1 MKIQDRDS
9 FVNGVKVKIREY
21 FEEWIDEKCDDL
33 MDDGG
38 IWLVKGHDELD
49 IVEDVFDGEEYQ
61 FTSML
66 FDIFLENVV
75 DFKAT
80 LSVNVAHEL
89 DEQGKDVFIVYDVT
103 MDGMDGNS
111 RDVTKKDLRVLL
123 VDNLHWLIAEKL
135 FTFENKVL

>member
-9 FVNGVKVKIREY
+9 FVNDVKVKIRKY

-49 IVEDVFDGEEYQ
+49 VIEDVFDGEEYQ
-61 FTSML
+61 FTNML
-66 FDIFLENVV
+66 FDIFLENVI
-75 DFKAT
+75 DFKAI

-103 MDGMDGNS
+103 MDDNG

-123 VDNLHWLIAEKL
+123 ADNLHWLIAEKL
-135 FTFENKVL
+135 FTFEGKAL